1 MAKRSGPNIPDA
13 QRHTSRIVL
22 RLPPDRA
29 DRIRAHAAQEGK
41 TISAVVADAV
51 DHVLATRI
59 GAR

>member
-1 MAKRSGPNIPDA
+1 MTKRSGPNIPDA

-29 DRIRAHAAQEGK
+29 AAIRAHAEREGK

-51 DHVLATRI
+51 DHVIATRV